1 MIEQCSQELYDTL
14 KPYDPSIMSCIDTA
28 VYSKAIQEYRRLIEI
43 QEGNEVEYDG
53 REYVEDESIMGS
65 CEKQVFYAKEMV
77 SDLTGKPKNNLDPFM
92 MAKLDVQTINGFV
105 FPKLDKSFNKY

>member
-1 MIEQCSQELYDTL
+1 MIEQCLQELYDTL

-43 QEGNEVEYDG
+43 QGGNEVEYDG

-65 CEKQVFYAKEMV
+65 CDKQVFYAKEMV